1 MTQHHDDDRTDTP
14 GPVTSAEAEIDSPLE
29 PGRPVVLVPTP
40 PGLWR
45 LLLGIAV
52 AALAP
57 LLGFLWG
64 GTFGPGDG
72 DDAFSPIYL
81 GLFLGVLVGG
91 LGVVVALWGGVRLY
105 RHHHPDVVRGED
117 RADGS

>member
-1 MTQHHDDDRTDTP
+1 MTQHPDDRTDAP
-14 GPVTSAEAEIDSPLE
+14 RAVTDPAPEVDSPLE

-40 PGLWR
+40 PGFWP
-45 LLLGIAV
+45 LLLGVAV

-72 DDAFSPIYL
+72 SDAFSPIYL
-81 GLFLGVLVGG
+81 GLFVGVVVGG
-91 LGVVVALWGGVRLY
+91 LGVVLALWGGVRLY
-105 RHHHPDVVRGED
+105 RHYHPDVVVD
-117 RADGS
+117 REQPDRD